1 MKTAVS
7 IPDDLFE
14 QAERAAKETGRTRS
28 GLYAEAL
35 RRFLRTMPDEEITAR
50 LNAVYARDPD
60 EGLDPVLAALQFD
73 ALDPDDW
80 SDLELEDDNAA
91 TTDDSGDRSPK
102 GRNLVR
108 PPR

>member
-1 MKTAVS
+1 VKTAVS

-50 LNAVYARDPD
+50 LNAVYAKDPD
-60 EGLDPVLAALQFD
+60 EGLDPGLQALMYASLSD
-73 ALDPDDW
+73 DDW
-80 SDLELEDDNAA
+80 PQEDWGDDVTANA
-91 TTDDSGDRSPK
+91 GDPAR
-102 GRNLVR
+102 
-108 PPR
+108 